1 VFHHSSSRYP
11 IAARVKRW
19 VRARKN
25 RIKGE
30 RKVERN
36 QSNEHLCTT
45 TVTAVSAVH
54 CLSSTLFFIVL
65 PVFNHG

>member
-1 VFHHSSSRYP
+1 LGENDTCFIIHQAGK

-45 TVTAVSAVH
+45 
-54 CLSSTLFFIVL
+54 
-65 PVFNHG
+65 